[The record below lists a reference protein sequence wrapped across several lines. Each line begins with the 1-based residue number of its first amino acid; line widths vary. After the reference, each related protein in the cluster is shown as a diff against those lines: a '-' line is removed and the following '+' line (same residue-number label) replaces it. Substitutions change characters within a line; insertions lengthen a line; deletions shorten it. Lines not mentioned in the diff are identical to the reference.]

1 MLVPFV
7 LELAYA
13 DQGLTLGFYKAS
25 CPSAEDIVKA
35 KTKSYISRVPSLAP
49 SLLRLHFHDCFVR
62 GCEGSVLLNS
72 TSKNTAEKSAGPNL
86 SLRGFQVIDGVKT
99 ALEKQ
104 CPGVVSCADILALVA
119 RDAVMEIGGPSWP
132 VLTGRRD
139 GRVSLAT
146 EVSNNLPAPFF
157 NITQLSTIFA
167 SKGLTVKDLAVLSGA
182 HTIGVSHCASF
193 SPRLYNF
200 TGKGDTDP
208 SLDPSYVAKL
218 KEACKPKDATTLVEM
233 DPGSF
238 RTFDTHFYTL
248 VGKRRV
254 LFNSDSAL
262 LDDHT
267 ASAYVRAQALPEGS
281 TFFND
286 FGESMMN
293 MGRIGVLTGSSGEIR
308 KHCAF
313 VN

>member
-1 MLVPFV
+1 MANTKLIVLALSLHLMLVPFV
-7 LELAYA
+7 LHLAYA

-25 CPSAEDIVKA
+25 CPPAEDIVKA

-119 RDAVMEIGGPSWP
+119 RDAVME
-132 VLTGRRD
+132 
-139 GRVSLAT
+139 
-146 EVSNNLPAPFF
+146 
-157 NITQLSTIFA
+157 
-167 SKGLTVKDLAVLSGA
+167 GLTVKDLAVLSGA

-208 SLDPSYVAKL
+208 SLDPNYVAKL

-267 ASAYVRAQALPEGS
+267 ASAYVRAQELPEGS
-281 TFFND
+281 TFFDD

>member
-7 LELAYA
+7 LNLAYA
-13 DQGLTLGFYKAS
+13 DQGLTLGFYKES

-72 TSKNTAEKSAGPNL
+72 TTKNTAEKSAGPNL

-104 CPGVVSCADILALVA
+104 CPGVVSCADILTLVA
-119 RDAVMEIGGPSWP
+119 RDAVVEIGGPSWP

-146 EVSNNLPAPFF
+146 EVLNNLPAPSF
-157 NITQLSTIFA
+157 NITQLSTNFA
-167 SKGLTVKDLAVLSGA
+167 SKGLTVKDLAVLS
-182 HTIGVSHCASF
+182 
-193 SPRLYNF
+193 
-200 TGKGDTDP
+200 GDTDP

-218 KEACKPKDATTLVEM
+218 KEACKPKDKTTLVEM

-262 LDDHT
+262 LDDRT

>member
-7 LELAYA
+7 LDLAYA
-13 DQGLTLGFYKAS
+13 DQGLTLGFYKES

-72 TSKNTAEKSAGPNL
+72 TTKNTAEKSAGPNL

-119 RDAVMEIGGPSWP
+119 RDAVVEIGGPSWP

-146 EVSNNLPAPFF
+146 EISNNLPAPSF
-157 NITQLSTIFA
+157 NITQLSTNFA
-167 SKGLTVKDLAVLSGA
+167 SKGLTVKDLAVLS
-182 HTIGVSHCASF
+182 
-193 SPRLYNF
+193 
-200 TGKGDTDP
+200 GDTDP

-218 KEACKPKDATTLVEM
+218 KEACKPKDKTTLVEM

-262 LDDHT
+262 LDDRT